1 MKEMNGKTEV
11 YIMKN
16 KKITIYDVARE
27 AGVSLATVSRVL
39 NKSAKVAPDKERI
52 VLDVISRLNYRPNE
66 VARGLARKRSTT
78 VGVLV
83 PEIGR
88 LSVAEM
94 LSGIL
99 DTANMEMYKYST
111 LIKSYASDL
120 DLFKKYWEDLL
131 SNQVDGILVMFDYMT
146 DEIQELIEN
155 SPVPVV
161 VFASA
166 TQSTTLASVSIDYE
180 QAFYDVTKY
189 FIDNNSEDV
198 LFCTRNYTS
207 ALEAQK
213 HGYMRA
219 FSESGKPVKEENI
232 LRVHRSYEE
241 NYEFAKEY
249 LATKKPQAIASTSD
263 SAAVAFMNAALDLGI
278 DVPGQLEIISFSNTK
293 TSQMVRPGLTSVS
306 YPIYKIGVFSMRL
319 LTKIMREEPLES
331 NHFTEAHEIIWR
343 GSTRKK

>member
-1 MKEMNGKTEV
+1 
-11 YIMKN
+11 MKN

-39 NKSAKVAPDKERI
+39 NKSAKVAPEKERM
-52 VLDVISRLNYRPNE
+52 VLDVIERLNYRPNE

-131 SNQVDGILVMFDYMT
+131 SNQVDGILVMFDYIT
-146 DEIQELIEN
+146 DEIQEMIEN

-166 TQSTTLASVSIDYE
+166 TDSETLARVSIDYE

-189 FIDNNSEDV
+189 FLDNGNDDV

-207 ALEAQK
+207 ALEVQK
-213 HGYMRA
+213 RGYVRA
-219 FSESGKPVKEENI
+219 FSESGRPVNEENI
-232 LRVHRSYEE
+232 LRVYRSYEE

-249 LATKKPQAIASTSD
+249 LTTKKPQAIASTSD
-263 SAAVAFMNAALDLGI
+263 SAAIAFMNAALDLGI
-278 DVPGQLEIISFSNTK
+278 KIPEELEIISFSNTK

-319 LTKIMREEPLES
+319 LTKIMRNETSDE
-331 NHFTEAHEIIWR
+331 NKFIEAHEIIWR
-343 GSTRKK
+343 QSTRKQK